1 MASRITVIA
10 SSLERRF
17 GAKPPSSPT
26 AVFKPFL
33 FKTDF
38 KEWKIYAPARNA
50 SENEVKPTGSIINS

>member
-1 MASRITVIA
+1 MIA
-10 SSLERRF
+10 SSFERKF

-38 KEWKIYAPARNA
+38 REWKISAPARNA
-50 SENEVKPTGSIINS
+50 SANEVKPTGSIINS